1 MSNIKIIPSKS
12 YCLKCQPSHP
22 LNPGQWGGGVV
33 AQGRETSET
42 RALQCCPLT
51 SSTSL
56 NLWQVLIFISEL
68 ENLLFIY
75 LIYYSYYYYYYYKQY
90 LLQHL
95 LLKSL
100 KGPHLESLIM
110 LLTFNILKIQM
121 HVQDQTRTLI
131 KKQKN
136 KNKKQNK
143 K

>member
-1 MSNIKIIPSKS
+1 M
-12 YCLKCQPSHP
+12 
-22 LNPGQWGGGVV
+22 
-33 AQGRETSET
+33 
-42 RALQCCPLT
+42 T

-75 LIYYSYYYYYYYKQY
+75 LIYYYYYYYYYYYKQY

-100 KGPHLESLIM
+100 KGPHRIESLIM

-136 KNKKQNK
+136 KKKKQNK